1 MKIWAVANQKGG
13 VGKTTTA
20 VTLAGQ
26 LAAEGQRCL
35 LVDLDPHGSTT
46 TYFGL
51 DPDSIDVSVYTLF
64 KDRADK
70 RPRTHYRDVLRATA
84 FENLTL
90 LPAATALATLDRQL
104 GAQDGMGLV
113 LAQTLTDLSPHF
125 DYALIDCPPMLG
137 VLMVNALAACHQLL
151 IPVQC
156 EFLALKGLERML
168 HTLKMISRARG
179 GEVPRLIV
187 PTMFD
192 RRTRA
197 SGDALQVLL
206 ERYANEI
213 WNRVIP
219 IDTQFREA
227 SKAGRPLSLWQ
238 PRSRGAVAYRLLLD
252 TLLQRPSAPDDTERS
267 GDLLNDDQDQDGQ
280 AYA

>member
-26 LAAEGQRCL
+26 LAAEGQRTL
-35 LVDLDPHGSTT
+35 MIDLDPHGSLT

-51 DPDSIDVSVYTLF
+51 DPDSIDISVYILF
-64 KDRADK
+64 KDRADR

-84 FENLTL
+84 CENLTL
-90 LPAATALATLDRQL
+90 LPASTALATLDRQL

-113 LAQTLTDLSPHF
+113 MAQTLADLRPHF
-125 DYALIDCPPMLG
+125 DYVLIDCPPMLG
-137 VLMVNALAACHQLL
+137 VLMVNALAACHTLL

-168 HTLKMISRARG
+168 HTLTMINRARG
-179 GEVPRLIV
+179 NAVPRVIV
-187 PTMFD
+187 PTLYD
-192 RRTRA
+192 RRTHA
-197 SGDALQVLL
+197 SADALQVLR
-206 ERYANEI
+206 ERYGSEL
-213 WNRVIP
+213 WPKVIP
-219 IDTQFREA
+219 VDTQFREA

-238 PRSRGAVAYRLLLD
+238 PRARGSLAYLALLD
-252 TLLQRPSAPDDTERS
+252 SLLGRSSQTTLVEQPLHE
-267 GDLLNDDQDQDGQ
+267 Q
-280 AYA
+280 ATA

>member
-26 LAAEGQRCL
+26 LAAEGQRTL
-35 LVDLDPHGSTT
+35 LIDLDPHGSLT
-46 TYFGL
+46 TYFGF
-51 DPDSIDVSVYTLF
+51 DPDSIDISVYTLF
-64 KDRADK
+64 KDRADRK
-70 RPRTHYRDVLRATA
+70 PRQHYRDVLRATA

-113 LAQTLTDLSPHF
+113 IAQTLADLRPHF
-125 DYALIDCPPMLG
+125 DHVLIDCPPMLG
-137 VLMVNALAACHQLL
+137 VLMVNALAACDRLI
-151 IPVQC
+151 IPVQT

-179 GEVPRLIV
+179 AEVPRLIV
-187 PTMFD
+187 PTMYD

-197 SGDALQVLL
+197 AGEALQTLR
-206 ERYANEI
+206 ERYGREV
-213 WNRVIP
+213 WTGVIP
-219 IDTQFREA
+219 VDTQFREA

-238 PRSRGAVAYRLLLD
+238 PRARGALAYRGLLD
-252 TLLQRPSAPDDTERS
+252 SLLDRPSTLPEADEP
-267 GDLLNDDQDQDGQ
+267 LDGQ
-280 AYA
+280 ALA

>member
-26 LAAEGQRCL
+26 LTAEGQRVL
-35 LVDLDPHGSTT
+35 MVDLDPHGSLT
-46 TYFGL
+46 TYFRL
-51 DPDSIDVSVYTLF
+51 DPDSIETSVYTLF
-64 KDRADK
+64 KDRAER
-70 RPRTHYRDVLRATA
+70 RPRNHYRDLLRPTDYD
-84 FENLTL
+84 NLTL

-113 LAQTLTDLSPHF
+113 LTQTLSDLQAHYDHVF
-125 DYALIDCPPMLG
+125 IDCPPMLG
-137 VLMVNALAACHQLL
+137 VLMVNALAACHRLL

-168 HTLKMISRARG
+168 HTLKMVSRARG
-179 GEVPRLIV
+179 GEVPRLVV
-187 PTMFD
+187 PTMYD

-197 SGDALQVLL
+197 AAETLQILI
-206 ERYANEI
+206 ERYGSEV
-213 WNRVIP
+213 WPSVIP

-227 SKAGRPLSLWQ
+227 SKLGRPLPIWQ
-238 PRSRGAVAYRLLLD
+238 PRARGAQAYLSLLD
-252 TLLQRPSAPDDTERS
+252 TLLERPSS
-267 GDLLNDDQDQDGQ
+267 GDAPVYLEGQ
-280 AYA
+280 ATA

>member
-13 VGKTTTA
+13 VGKTTTT

-26 LAAEGQRCL
+26 LAAEGQRTL
-35 LVDLDPHGSTT
+35 MVDFDPHGSLT

-51 DPDSIDVSVYTLF
+51 DPDHLQASVYNLF

-70 RPRTHYRDVLRATA
+70 RPRTHYRDILRATA
-84 FENLTL
+84 FEHLSL
-90 LPAATALATLDRQL
+90 LPASTALATLDRQL

-113 LAQTLTDLSPHF
+113 LAQTLTDLHPHF
-125 DYALIDCPPMLG
+125 DYVLIDCPPMLG
-137 VLMVNALAACHQLL
+137 VLMVNALAACQRLL

-168 HTLKMISRARG
+168 HTLQMISRARG
-179 GEVPRLIV
+179 GEVPKLIV
-187 PTMFD
+187 PTLYD

-197 SGDALQVLL
+197 AGETLQLL
-206 ERYANEI
+206 RERYRDSI
-213 WNRVIP
+213 WRSMIP
-219 IDTQFREA
+219 VDTQFREA

-238 PRSRGAVAYRLLLD
+238 PGSRGAMAYRALLD
-252 TLLQRPSAPDDTERS
+252 SLLERPASFDPNAPGAT
-267 GDLLNDDQDQDGQ
+267 Q
-280 AYA
+280 AFA

>member
-26 LAAEGQRCL
+26 LAAEGQRTL
-35 LVDLDPHGSTT
+35 LVDLDPHGSLT
-46 TYFGL
+46 TYFGF
-51 DPDSIDVSVYTLF
+51 DPDDIDLSVYTLF
-64 KDRADK
+64 KDRADR
-70 RPRTHYRDVLRATA
+70 RPRTHYRDVLRTTA

-113 LAQTLTDLSPHF
+113 VAQTLKDLQAHF
-125 DYALIDCPPMLG
+125 DQVLIDCPPMLG
-137 VLMVNALAACHQLL
+137 VLMVNALAACHSLL

-179 GEVPRLIV
+179 GEVPRVIV
-187 PTMFD
+187 PTLYD

-197 SGDALQVLL
+197 SADALQVLR
-206 ERYANEI
+206 ERYGNEV
-213 WNRVIP
+213 WPEVIP
-219 IDTQFREA
+219 VDTQFREA
-227 SKAGRPLSLWQ
+227 SKLGRPLSLWQ
-238 PRSRGAVAYRLLLD
+238 PRARGSLAYRALLD
-252 TLLQRPSAPDDTERS
+252 TLLGRTAQSAFSEQP
-267 GDLLNDDQDQDGQ
+267 LDGQ
-280 AYA
+280 AWA

>member
-1 MKIWAVANQKGG
+1 VKIWAVANQKGG

-26 LAAEGQRCL
+26 LAAEGQRVL
-35 LVDLDPHGSTT
+35 MVDLDPHGSLTS
-46 TYFGL
+46 YFRF
-51 DPDSIDVSVYTLF
+51 DPDSIETSVYTLF
-64 KDRADK
+64 KDRSDR
-70 RPRTHYRDVLRATA
+70 RPRDHYRDLLRQTEY
-84 FENLTL
+84 ENLTL

-113 LAQTLTDLSPHF
+113 LTQALRDLQAHYDHVF
-125 DYALIDCPPMLG
+125 IDCPPMLG
-137 VLMVNALAACHQLL
+137 VLMVNALAACDRLL

-187 PTMFD
+187 PTMYD

-197 SGDALQVLL
+197 AGEALQVLV
-206 ERYANEI
+206 ERYGPEV
-213 WNRVIP
+213 WSSVIP

-227 SKAGRPLSLWQ
+227 STVGRPLSLWQ
-238 PRSRGAVAYRLLLD
+238 PRARGAQAYRSLLD
-252 TLLQRPSAPDDTERS
+252 HLLERPSSVAEAPVYIAGHAT
-267 GDLLNDDQDQDGQ
+267 
-280 AYA
+280 A

>member
-1 MKIWAVANQKGG
+1 MNIWAVANQKGG

-26 LAAEGQRCL
+26 LAAEGQRIL
-35 LVDLDPHGSTT
+35 LVDLDPHGSLT

-51 DPDSIDVSVYTLF
+51 DPDTIDVSVYTLF
-64 KDRADK
+64 KDRADR

-113 LAQTLTDLSPHF
+113 LVQTLNDLKPHF
-125 DYALIDCPPMLG
+125 DHVLIDCPPMLG
-137 VLMVNALAACHQLL
+137 VLMVNALAACHRLL

-179 GEVPRLIV
+179 GEVPRVIV
-187 PTMFD
+187 PTMYD

-197 SGDALQVLL
+197 SVDALQVLHERHGDEMWL
-206 ERYANEI
+206 E
-213 WNRVIP
+213 VIP
-219 IDTQFREA
+219 VDTQFREA
-227 SKAGRPLSLWQ
+227 SKLGRPLSLWQ
-238 PRSRGAVAYRLLLD
+238 PRARGALAYLALLD
-252 TLLQRPSAPDDTERS
+252 HLLGRAPQPTIGASPFSEQP
-267 GDLLNDDQDQDGQ
+267 LDGQ
-280 AYA
+280 AWA

>member
-1 MKIWAVANQKGG
+1 MNIWAVANQKGG

-20 VTLAGQ
+20 VTLAGL
-26 LAAEGQRCL
+26 LAAEGQRTL
-35 LVDLDPHGSTT
+35 LVDLDPHGSLT

-51 DPDSIDVSVYTLF
+51 DPDNIDISVYTLF

-70 RPRTHYRDVLRATA
+70 RPRSHYRDVLRATN

-113 LAQTLTDLSPHF
+113 LAQTLTDLNPHF
-125 DYALIDCPPMLG
+125 DQVLIDCPPMLG
-137 VLMVNALAACHQLL
+137 VLMVNALAACHKLL

-168 HTLKMISRARG
+168 HTLQMISRARG
-179 GEVPRLIV
+179 GNVPRLII
-187 PTMFD
+187 PTMYD

-197 SGDALQVLL
+197 SSEALQVLR
-206 ERYANEI
+206 ERYASEV
-213 WNRVIP
+213 WGSVVP
-219 IDTQFREA
+219 VDTQFREA

-238 PRSRGAVAYRLLLD
+238 PQSRGAQAYLALLD
-252 TLLQRPSAPDDTERS
+252 QLLERPSAVTNTPEDFDE
-267 GDLLNDDQDQDGQ
+267 Q
-280 AYA
+280 ATA